1 MSAIQTYFQD
11 FLTNI
16 RLPDSLKKA
25 LISAH
30 TELREQ
36 LNLMTLQ
43 KIYSLKVFY
52 RVAMLGQLVL
62 NQHQEKRW
70 M

>member
-30 TELREQ
+30 TDS
-36 LNLMTLQ
+36 NLMTLQ